1 MPGMQG
7 KRFTEEKVLRV
18 QYLLATT
25 EMTIHEIAVRT
36 GASESTIAAINRR
49 FDVRRYNGKRA
60 RWEMGSAPIVES
72 SIPLRNSTTSVATAD
87 DL

>member
-1 MPGMQG
+1 MQG